1 MKEKVTILSLATFGV
16 IFSTFVV
23 GTLTHSLINH
33 PFFNLGHLGISYVD
47 CLLFGSL
54 IAPTD
59 PIAVLSMVKKMNL
72 SKTTETRIAGES
84 LFNDGIGVVL
94 FLTLLNVKSDG
105 VDNVTAMS
113 VGSVFVTEVVGG
125 VALGALLVIWV

>member
-1 MKEKVTILSLATFGV
+1 MV
-16 IFSTFVV
+16 
-23 GTLTHSLINH
+23 NH
-33 PFFNLGHLGISYVD
+33 PFFNLGHLGITYVD

-94 FLTLLNVKSDG
+94 FLTLLNVKADG

-113 VGSVFVTEVVGG
+113 IGSLFITDDVGG
-125 VALGALLVIWV
+125 VALGAIIG